1 VIERGRALRTIAG
14 VAVLLILL
22 AIGVLLIPPYIQNWK
37 LQRYVNGLV
46 DDPAT
51 AGQSSEIIRD
61 EVVSRGAAL
70 GLPLH
75 AGDVQVT
82 RPQSRIRIDALY
94 IVHVDYAGY
103 SVDLHF
109 RPAAGGN

>member
-1 VIERGRALRTIAG
+1 MILRKIAG
-14 VAVLLILL
+14 VLVLLIL
-22 AIGVLLIPPYIQNWK
+22 ASIGALLVPPYIQNWK

-51 AGQSSEIIRD
+51 ASQASDVIQK
-61 EVVSRGAAL
+61 EVVARGQAL
-70 GLPLH
+70 GLPVH
-75 AGDVQVT
+75 PGDVQVS
-82 RPQSRIRIDALY
+82 RPESSVRIDVLY
-94 IVHVDYAGY
+94 IVHVDFAGY

>member
-1 VIERGRALRTIAG
+1 MILRKVAG
-14 VAVLLILL
+14 VAVLLIL
-22 AIGVLLIPPYIQNWK
+22 ASIGVMLIPPYVQNWK

-51 AGQSSEIIRD
+51 ATQPLELIQK
-61 EVVSRGAAL
+61 EVVGRGEAL
-70 GLPLH
+70 GLPVH

-82 RPQSRIRIDALY
+82 RPQNSVRIDVLY
-94 IVHVDYAGY
+94 IVHFDFAGY

-109 RPAAGGN
+109 RPAAGGS

>member
-1 VIERGRALRTIAG
+1 MTRKIAG
-14 VAVLLILL
+14 VAVLLIL
-22 AIGVLLIPPYIQNWK
+22 AVIGVMLTPPYVQNWK

-51 AGQSSEIIRD
+51 ASQPSEVVRD
-61 EVVSRGAAL
+61 EVVNRAVAL
-70 GLPLH
+70 GLPVH

-82 RPQSRIRIDALY
+82 RPQDGIRIDVLY
-94 IVHVDYAGY
+94 IVHVDFAGY

-109 RPAAGGN
+109 RPAAGGR

>member
-1 VIERGRALRTIAG
+1 MTRKIAG
-14 VAVLLILL
+14 VAVLLILA
-22 AIGVLLIPPYIQNWK
+22 AIGVMLTPPYVQNWK

-51 AGQSSEIIRD
+51 ASQPSDVVRD
-61 EVVSRGAAL
+61 EVVNRAVAL
-70 GLPLH
+70 GLPVH

-82 RPQSRIRIDALY
+82 RQQDRIRIDALY
-94 IVHVDYAGY
+94 IVHVDFAGY

-109 RPAAGGN
+109 RPAAGGS

>member
-1 VIERGRALRTIAG
+1 MIERGRLLRRVAG
-14 VAVLLILL
+14 VAVLLVML

-51 AGQSSEIIRD
+51 TGQPTEAIRAEIVARAG
-61 EVVSRGAAL
+61 AL
-70 GLPLH
+70 GLPVH
-75 AGDVQVT
+75 PDDVQVT
-82 RPQSRIRIDALY
+82 RPQSSVRIDVLY
-94 IVHVDYAGY
+94 IVHVDFAGY

-109 RPAAGGN
+109 RPAAGGS